1 VSTKTQNKNQT
12 EEGKRILY
20 RLLILAVAVV
30 YVLVFIL
37 DYMLQLHFTFFLLLS
52 LFGFVIVTLIYM
64 WMKISN
70 VSTEVHTEVNDETNE
85 SSVETPGSGSLI
97 DNNLFDDAVIVVS
110 PVTGLTIDCSTAAA
124 NLFEARVSDLIGIDL
139 TVLFDSSWKAEDRNK
154 IKAGLDKDL
163 TVKVHGI
170 FKTLKKNIFHAEVEA
185 VKKVAGDRRV
195 ISVRLRPVSNPSEK
209 LFTEEKPAVVSAYVR
224 ETENESVQLLESST
238 MPVAIIGTNYKFVK
252 VNRAFANLLGY
263 TEEEMLSIGILD
275 IIPAEDKLVER
286 KLLSSLFSGELPSSK
301 KEKRLIRRNSEVI
314 WVNSSSAVSK
324 NENGNPK
331 FIISLTENITQR
343 KRIEQVVN
351 DNRKRLN
358 SLVENAEYSILSV
371 DKRHSILLINSRL
384 CDQLY
389 AQTGVV
395 VETGFNLLEILPE
408 DFHKDYLDVH
418 QRAFKGEEFILEK
431 PITVNGKSLHL
442 EIIFTPVKDDQGFVQ
457 SVSIFGHDISK
468 RKIAELKL
476 TKAKEEAE
484 AATQA
489 KSGFLATMSHE
500 IRTPLNGVIGMG
512 RLLNQTPLTNKQ
524 QEFVDSIVLSGEALL
539 SVINDILDFSKIE
552 SSKMELE
559 KKPFALKRCIE
570 ETFDLLA
577 SKALEKNISLHY
589 AIARDVPGF
598 VYGDITRLRQIL
610 LNLVSNALK
619 FTQKGKVTVRVSKFS
634 FAKNDLNIQFEVEDT
649 GVGIPKERIGKLF
662 MPFSQADASTART
675 YGGTGLG
682 LAISRNLVELMGGTI
697 RVEST
702 EGVGSNFIFN
712 IHAEE
717 VLKSDIPKYQ
727 KTGGSKLSNSMVLI
741 ISDDKTEADLYANYF
756 KRWGLVPIVANDV
769 SEGLKLVHEKSDYN
783 IVLIDAQLITAKALV
798 VAQEVR
804 TIRNKETLP
813 VVLFNVD
820 KADEVFFDYTNE
832 VVSAVIPKNVD
843 RSKVLDILIGVF
855 SIENHQRT
863 QHEKSFDGMTKRLG
877 EEIPLDILIAEDN
890 LINQKLA
897 QNIFEGLGFKPTMAS
912 NGLQVIDHL
921 RAKKFDL
928 IFMDVQMPEMDGLET
943 TRFIIEKLK
952 PEVKPVIIAMTAFAL
967 EGDKEKCLEAGMDDY
982 ISKPFLIEEIVER
995 IKKWG
1000 GRFRESQNDMT
1011 NKATATNGN
1020 NDVILYEPTLMRL
1033 KEMTSGAD
1041 PSFFSQVIKMFV
1053 DQSTDIVNQISGLLP
1068 VMDLPQMASLAHK
1081 LKGSALNLGANKIA
1095 DTCRTIEIK
1104 GKELDSYGMS
1114 DLVVR
1119 LKEELDQTKKEIE
1132 KFL

>member
-1 VSTKTQNKNQT
+1 MSTKTQNKNQT
-12 EEGKRILY
+12 EEGKKVLY

-70 VSTEVHTEVNDETNE
+70 VSAPEQEESESKTDNLIEGTE
-85 SSVETPGSGSLI
+85 PGLLV

-110 PVTGLTIDCSTAAA
+110 PVTGLTIDCSTSAA
-124 NLFEARVSDLIGIDL
+124 NLFEARTSDLIGIDL
-139 TVLFDSSWKAEDRNK
+139 TSLFDPSWKPEERNK
-154 IKAGLDKDL
+154 IKEGLDKDQN
-163 TVKVHGI
+163 VKVNGI
-170 FKTLKKNIFHAEVEA
+170 FRTMKKNVFHAEVDA
-185 VKKVAGDRRV
+185 VKKVSGERRV
-195 ISVRLRPVSNPSEK
+195 ISVRLRTIANPVSATLVENTPPPITS
-209 LFTEEKPAVVSAYVR
+209 FVR
-224 ETENESVQLLESST
+224 ESENDTVQLLESSS
-238 MPVAIIGTNYKFVK
+238 MPVAIIGTNYKFIK

-263 TEEEMLSIGILD
+263 TEDEMLAIGILD
-275 IIPAEDKLVER
+275 IIPVEDKLVER
-286 KLLSSLFSGELPSSK
+286 KLLSALFSGELPSSK
-301 KEKRLIRRNSEVI
+301 KEKRLIRRNSEII

-331 FIISLTENITQR
+331 YVISLTENITQR

-351 DNRKRLN
+351 DNRRRLN
-358 SLVENAEYSILSV
+358 SLVENAEYSILSI

-389 AQTGVV
+389 AQTGVI

-408 DFHKDYLDVH
+408 DFHKDYLEVH

-431 PITVNGKSLHL
+431 LITVNGKAIHL

-476 TKAKEEAE
+476 LKAKEEAE

-559 KKPFALKRCIE
+559 RKPFALKRCIE

-589 AIARDVPGF
+589 TIARDVPGF

-649 GVGIPKERIGKLF
+649 GVGIPKDRIGKLF
-662 MPFSQADASTART
+662 TPFSQADASTART

-697 RVEST
+697 KVESI

-717 VLKSDIPKYQ
+717 VKRSDIPKYQ
-727 KTGGSKLSNSMVLI
+727 KTGSSKFSNSMVLI

-756 KRWGLVPIVANDV
+756 KRWGLIPIVANDV
-769 SEGLKLVHEKSDYN
+769 SEGLKLVSEKSDYN

-813 VVLFNVD
+813 VVMFNVD
-820 KADEVFFDYTNE
+820 KADEIFFDYTNE

-863 QHEKSFDGMTKRLG
+863 QHEKSFDGMTKKLG
-877 EEIPLDILIAEDN
+877 EEIPLEIMIAEDN

-897 QNIFEGLGFKPTMAS
+897 QNIFEGLGYKPTMAS

-921 RAKKFDL
+921 RAKTFDL

-943 TRFIIEKLK
+943 TKFIIEKLK
-952 PEVKPVIIAMTAFAL
+952 PKVKPVIIAMTAFAL

-1011 NKATATNGN
+1011 NKVTTANGN
-1020 NDVILYEPTLMRL
+1020 GNAILYEPTLMKL

-1041 PSFFSQVIKMFV
+1041 PSFFNQVIKMFI
-1053 DQSTDIVNQISGLLP
+1053 DQSTDIVNQISALLP

-1114 DLVVR
+1114 DLVDR
-1119 LKEELDQTKKEIE
+1119 LKLELELTKTEIE

>member
-1 VSTKTQNKNQT
+1 MSTKTQNKNQT
-12 EEGKRILY
+12 EEGKKILY

-64 WMKISN
+64 WLKISN
-70 VSTEVHTEVNDETNE
+70 VPTEDTGVLNEIKTENLPE
-85 SSVETPGSGSLI
+85 SS
-97 DNNLFDDAVIVVS
+97 DAVPIAESNIFEDAIIVVS

-124 NLFEARVSDLIGIDL
+124 NLFEARISDLIGIDL
-139 TVLFDSSWKAEDRNK
+139 TSLFDVSWRPEERNK
-154 IKAGLDKDL
+154 IKEGLDKDL
-163 TVKVHGI
+163 SVKVHGI
-170 FKTLKKNIFHAEVEA
+170 FKTLKKNIFHAEVDA
-185 VKKVAGDRRV
+185 VKKISGERRV
-195 ISVRLRPVSNPSEK
+195 ISVRLRPVVNPSEK
-209 LFTEEKPAVVSAYVR
+209 IFNEVEPVTVRNLVR
-224 ETENESVQLLESST
+224 ESENDSFSLLEASS
-238 MPVAIIGTNYKFVK
+238 MPVAIIGTNYKFIK
-252 VNRAFANLLGY
+252 VNQAFANLLGY
-263 TEEEMLSIGILD
+263 TEAEMLDLGILD
-275 IIPAEDKLVER
+275 IVPSEDKINER
-286 KLLSSLFSGELPSSK
+286 KILSALFSGELPSSK
-301 KEKRLIRRNSEVI
+301 KEKRLIRRNNEII
-314 WVNSSSAVSK
+314 WVNTSSAVSK
-324 NENGNPK
+324 NLNGSPK
-331 FIISLTENITQR
+331 YVISLTENITQR

-351 DNRKRLN
+351 DNRKRLR

-371 DKRHSILLINSRL
+371 DKRHTILLINSRL

-389 AQTGVV
+389 AQTGVI

-408 DFHKDYLDVH
+408 DFHKDYLEVH
-418 QRAFKGEEFILEK
+418 TRAFKGEEFILEK
-431 PITVNGKSLHL
+431 PITVNGRSIHL

-457 SVSIFGHDISK
+457 SISIFGHDVSK
-468 RKIAELKL
+468 RKLAELNL
-476 TKAKEEAE
+476 VKAKEEAE

-512 RLLNQTPLTNKQ
+512 RLLNQTALTGKQ

-589 AIARDVPGF
+589 TIARDVPGF

-619 FTQKGKVTVRVSKFS
+619 FTQKGKVTVRVSRFS

-649 GVGIPKERIGKLF
+649 GIGIPKERIEKLF
-662 MPFSQADASTART
+662 TPFSQADASTART

-697 RVEST
+697 KVEST

-727 KTGGSKLSNSMVLI
+727 KSGSSRFSNSMVLI

-756 KRWGLVPIVANDV
+756 KRWGLIPIVANDV
-769 SEGLKLVHEKSDYN
+769 SEGLKLVQEKSDYN

-804 TIRNKETLP
+804 TIRNKEALP
-813 VVLFNVD
+813 IVMFNVD

-863 QHEKSFDGMTKRLG
+863 QHEKSFDGMTKKLG
-877 EEIPLDILIAEDN
+877 EEIPLEILIAEDN

-897 QNIFEGLGFKPTMAS
+897 QNIFEGLGYKPTMAS

-921 RAKKFDL
+921 RAKNFDL

-952 PEVKPVIIAMTAFAL
+952 PKVKPVIIAMTAFAL

-1011 NKATATNGN
+1011 NKVATTNG
-1020 NDVILYEPTLMRL
+1020 DGKVILYEPTLMKL

-1041 PSFFSQVIKMFV
+1041 PSFFNQVIKMFI
-1053 DQSTDIVNQISGLLP
+1053 DQSTEIVNQISGLLP

-1114 DLVVR
+1114 DLVAR
-1119 LKEELDQTKKEIE
+1119 LNEELKLTKTEIE
-1132 KFL
+1132 KYM